1 MKRTDRLRRAWRW
14 KGVQGLRYGL
24 WQDER
29 GMANVLVTLF
39 VMPVLLFLS
48 FAVVPFFVYVMKANH
63 LHTLANHALKE
74 AEAVGYVSMDIRNRL
89 TTRLAE
95 LGMEGVSLNGT
106 QYPSYEGSTGSLVL
120 RSAADPVVKLVVT
133 YPAPNVTRMLRAI
146 GGGSPSEYEGFYRL
160 ELYGQ
165 SEAYE

>member
-1 MKRTDRLRRAWRW
+1 MNRMRHAQSSNSAVEFAFGVWR
-14 KGVQGLRYGL
+14 
-24 WQDER
+24 DER

-39 VMPVLLFLS
+39 VMPLLLFLS
-48 FAVVPFFVYVMKANH
+48 FAIVPFFVYAMKANH

-74 AEAVGYVSMDIRNRL
+74 AEAVGYVSPDIRNRL
-89 TTRLAE
+89 TARLAE
-95 LGMEGVSLNGT
+95 LGMEGVNLNGT
-106 QYPSYEGSTGSLVL
+106 IYPSYAGSTGSLVL

-133 YPAPNVTRMLRAI
+133 YPAPNVTRMLRAV
-146 GGGSPSEYEGFYRL
+146 GGGASPSEHEGFYRL